1 MLLYVTMHTKINH
14 FHGTGCKNQ
23 SSYPLWSSVL
33 GSLAKK
39 GGAGNSEGLLFVLQ
53 PGGKFPPKHW
63 DVFKYTS
70 NITHIKYTT
79 DYHWWHLLPQ
89 VATILNLS
97 FFIPHIL
104 KSQNGNYIF
113 IDMWKMSKLCQTFC
127 NVWLLSN
134 LTSLTLRLLLGFTII
149 LFAPQ
154 RLLEKRI
161 G

>member
-1 MLLYVTMHTKINH
+1 MLLYVTMYTKINH
-14 FHGTGCKNQ
+14 FHGTGCKCVKKNQ

-39 GGAGNSEGLLFVLQ
+39 GRAGNSEGFLFVLQ

-113 IDMWKMSKLCQTFC
+113 IDMWKRQNYARHSAMFGFW
-127 NVWLLSN
+127 V
-134 LTSLTLRLLLGFTII
+134 TSHL
-149 LFAPQ
+149 
-154 RLLEKRI
+154 
-161 G
+161 